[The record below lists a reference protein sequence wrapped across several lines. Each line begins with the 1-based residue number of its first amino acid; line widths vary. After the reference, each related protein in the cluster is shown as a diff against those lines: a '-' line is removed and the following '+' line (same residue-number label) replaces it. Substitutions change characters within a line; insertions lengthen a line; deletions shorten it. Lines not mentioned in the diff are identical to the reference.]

1 MLKTCLSGA
10 WSEAGGSQSDLLGCT
25 NGHRWIPWNV
35 RHADITLAVAEAVFP
50 IFLIL
55 IGNGLGVS
63 QAIARRIG
71 LGGRDGAP
79 SLNNGGPIPI
89 HVLPSVRG
97 QAGAWAE
104 VLQ

>member
-10 WSEAGGSQSDLLGCT
+10 LSEAGGSQSDLLGCT

-71 LGGRDGAP
+71 LGGRDGAHP
-79 SLNNGGPIPI
+79 
-89 HVLPSVRG
+89 
-97 QAGAWAE
+97 
-104 VLQ
+104 